1 MHHFTKCSLS
11 KLKIGLESK
20 KNCAMFFPPDP
31 LVFSIWTKNQHCS
44 GNTVCLIQN
53 GCLGLKEAVS
63 QSSSN
68 RSSSNRSSSVYRAKL
83 LPASLFPHSYWE
95 KINKLP
101 VKHHLIA
108 SPPPLQ
114 VSASHQDIWG
124 LQCDPQA
131 RPARIILW
139 KCNPGLGAKGIK
151 ALEDTM

>member
-108 SPPPLQ
+108 SPPPSKYQRHTKTFGGCSVTPRPAQPGLYCGN
-114 VSASHQDIWG
+114 VILVWG
-124 LQCDPQA
+124 L
-131 RPARIILW
+131 
-139 KCNPGLGAKGIK
+139 KGSRH
-151 ALEDTM
+151 